1 MNLGKLRYQFDVLR
15 ELVSRDLRLRYKR
28 SVMGVLWSLLNPL
41 LQLLVF
47 TLIFGV
53 ILPLN
58 IPNFP
63 LFLFVGLLAWNWFQA
78 SLTEATG
85 AIVDNRDLIRRPGFS
100 TTILPLVPVTT
111 NFIHLL
117 IALPVLLVFL
127 WWSKVPFSALA
138 FTLPL
143 VLAVQF
149 VVTLSLAYV
158 LAALNVSFRD
168 VRYLLA
174 LALLLGFY
182 MTPVFYDPA
191 AIPAQYQALYHLNPL
206 VTLIE
211 SYRDLLLYSTAPQW
225 GLLGV
230 VAVAGLLALWWGVRL
245 FKHKSI
251 HFAEEL

>member
-1 MNLGKLRYQFDVLR
+1 MRSKFRYQFDLLR
-15 ELVSRDLRLRYKR
+15 ELVLRDLRLRYKR
-28 SVMGVLWSLLNPL
+28 SLLGVFWSLLNPL

-53 ILPLN
+53 VLPLN

-100 TTILPLVPVTT
+100 TTILPVVPVTT
-111 NFIHLL
+111 NFIHYL
-117 IALPVLLVFL
+117 IALPVLLLFL
-127 WWSKVPFSALA
+127 WLSRVPLSPLALM
-138 FTLPL
+138 LPL

-158 LAALNVSFRD
+158 LAALHVSFRD

-174 LALLLGFY
+174 VALLLGFY
-182 MTPVFYDPA
+182 MTPVFYDSA
-191 AIPAQYQALYHLNPL
+191 AIPAAFQPLYHLNPL

-211 SYRDLLLYSTAPQW
+211 SYRDLLLYGNMPQW
-225 GLLGV
+225 GWLVLL
-230 VAVAGLLALWWGVRL
+230 AFAGSLALWWGVRL
-245 FKHKSI
+245 FEHKSI

>member
-1 MNLGKLRYQFDVLR
+1 MKRKLRYQYDVLR
-15 ELVSRDLRLRYKR
+15 ELVQRDLRLRYKR
-28 SVMGVLWSLLNPL
+28 SLLGVFWSLLNPL

-47 TLIFGV
+47 TLIFGIV
-53 ILPLN
+53 LPLK

-85 AIVDNRDLIRRPGFS
+85 AIVENRDLVRRPGFS
-100 TTILPLVPVTT
+100 TTILPVVPVTT

-117 IALPVLLVFL
+117 IALPVLMVFL
-127 WWSKVPFSALA
+127 LAGGIPLTPFA
-138 FTLPL
+138 FMLPI
-143 VLAVQF
+143 VFAVQF
-149 VVTLSLAYV
+149 VVTLALAYI

-168 VRYLLA
+168 VRYVLA
-174 LALLLGFY
+174 VALLLGFY
-182 MTPVFYDPA
+182 LTPVFYDAA
-191 AIPAQYQALYHLNPL
+191 AIPAALQPLYHLNPL

-211 SYRDLLLYSTAPQW
+211 SYRDLLLYGAMPQFHW
-225 GLLGV
+225 LLGV
-230 VAVAGLLALWWGVRL
+230 ALAGALALWWGVRL

>member
-1 MNLGKLRYQFDVLR
+1 MRNKLRYQFDLLR
-15 ELVSRDLRLRYKR
+15 ELVLRDLRLRYKR
-28 SVMGVLWSLLNPL
+28 SLLGVFWSLLNPL

-53 ILPLN
+53 VLPLK

-85 AIVDNRDLIRRPGFS
+85 AIVDNRDLVRRPGFS

-117 IALPVLLVFL
+117 IALPVLLAFLLAGGVPLTPFALMLPAVF
-127 WWSKVPFSALA
+127 
-138 FTLPL
+138 
-143 VLAVQF
+143 AVQF
-149 VVTLSLAYV
+149 VVTLSLAYIV
-158 LAALNVSFRD
+158 AALHVSFRD

-174 LALLLGFY
+174 VALLLGFY
-182 MTPVFYDPA
+182 MTPVFYDPS
-191 AIPAQYQALYHLNPL
+191 AIPPAFQPLYHLNPL
-206 VTLIE
+206 VTIIE
-211 SYRDLLLYSTAPQW
+211 SYRDLLLYGDMPQFHW
-225 GLLGV
+225 LLLM
-230 VAVAGLLALWWGVRL
+230 ALAGAFALWWGVRL